1 MRVLITGGAGF
12 LGSHLSDAFI
22 ARGDEV
28 FVLDTGSIAKVRHL
42 LNNPRFHYV
51 HDSVFNLELIDG
63 LVSKVDLVYHLAA
76 VVGVEHYVADPY
88 ETLNV
93 NVNGTQNV
101 LKAAYKYNRRVVF
114 SSTSE
119 VYGRN
124 PKVPWREDDDRVLG
138 ATSIDRWCYST
149 SKAVGEHFCFAYH
162 KLGLP
167 VTVVRY
173 FNAYGPRLDKVDV
186 GRLFTI
192 FMGQLLRGADL
203 TVVGDGLQTRCFT
216 YVTDAIEATVQAG
229 VNPAADGHAINIGV
243 EVETTVLE
251 FARLMLE
258 LFGPSKSKIKFVTQ
272 EEVYGNSYED
282 IPRRVPDNTKMRT
295 LLARHTESEPARRRQ
310 DLDGLVPQRDDFLT
324 LEVALE
330 LGSRAEDRRRYPPGS
345 RSGRTAIGLDARA
358 RGHRRELLYCDGAG
372 QFGPRNPARV

>member
-12 LGSHLSDAFI
+12 LGSHLSDAFM

-28 FVLDTGSIAKVRHL
+28 FVLDTGSIAKVRHI

-51 HDSVFNLELIDG
+51 HDSVFNIELIDS
-63 LVSKVDLVYHLAA
+63 LVSKVDLIYHLAA

-101 LKAAYKYNRRVVF
+101 LKAAYKHNKRVVF

-162 KLGLP
+162 KLGVP
-167 VTVVRY
+167 VTVVRF
-173 FNAYGPRLDKVDV
+173 FNVYGPRLDKAEG
-186 GRLFTI
+186 GRFFTI
-192 FMGQLLRGADL
+192 FMGQLLRGEDL
-203 TVVGDGLQTRCFT
+203 TVIGDGKQTRAFT
-216 YVTDAIEATVQAG
+216 YVDDAVLALVRAGTLPEAVG
-229 VNPAADGHAINIGV
+229 RIFNIGTDR
-243 EVETTVLE
+243 ETTI
-251 FARLMLE
+251 LE
-258 LFGPSKSKIKFVTQ
+258 LAETMI
-272 EEVYGNSYED
+272 
-282 IPRRVPDNTKMRT
+282 
-295 LLARHTESEPARRRQ
+295 
-310 DLDGLVPQRDDFLT
+310 
-324 LEVALE
+324 
-330 LGSRAEDRRRYPPGS
+330 RAHPGT
-345 RSGRTAIGLDARA
+345 G
-358 RGHRRELLYCDGAG
+358 
-372 QFGPRNPARV
+372 

>member
-1 MRVLITGGAGF
+1 MRILITGGAGF

-42 LNNPRFHYV
+42 LEEPRFHYI
-51 HDSVFNLELIDG
+51 HDTIFNLELLDG
-63 LVSKVDLVYHLAA
+63 LASKVDLIYHLAA
-76 VVGVEHYVADPY
+76 VVGVEYYVGDPY

-101 LKAAYKYNRRVVF
+101 LRAAYKYNRKVVF

-138 ATSIDRWCYST
+138 ATTIDRWCYST

-167 VTVVRY
+167 VVVLRY
-173 FNAYGPRLDKVDV
+173 FNVYGPRLDRIDV

-203 TVVGDGLQTRCFT
+203 TVIGDGSQTRCFT
-216 YVTDAIEATVQAG
+216 FISDAVAATVAAG
-229 VNPAADGHAINIGV
+229 LNSAADGHALNVGV
-243 EVETTVLE
+243 DVETSVLE
-251 FARLMLE
+251 FAKLMLE
-258 LFGPSKSKIKFVTQ
+258 LYGGGKSKISFVTQ
-272 EEVYGNSYED
+272 EEIYGKSYED
-282 IPRRVPDNTKMRT
+282 IPRRVPDNTKMRQ
-295 LLARHTESEPARRRQ
+295 LLGVEPKVSLREGTAMAMEWFRQ
-310 DLDGLVPQRDDFLT
+310 
-324 LEVALE
+324 EAN
-330 LGSRAEDRRRYPPGS
+330 A
-345 RSGRTAIGLDARA
+345 
-358 RGHRRELLYCDGAG
+358 
-372 QFGPRNPARV
+372 

>member
-1 MRVLITGGAGF
+1 MRILITGGAGF

-42 LNNPRFHYV
+42 LDEPRFHYI
-51 HDSVFNLELIDG
+51 HDTIFNLELLDG
-63 LVSKVDLVYHLAA
+63 LTAKVDLIYHLAA
-76 VVGVEHYVADPY
+76 VVGVEYYVADPY

-101 LKAAYKYNRRVVF
+101 LKAAYKYNRKVVF

-124 PKVPWREDDDRVLG
+124 PKVPWSEDDDRVLG
-138 ATSIDRWCYST
+138 ATTIDRWCYST

-167 VTVVRY
+167 VVVLRY
-173 FNAYGPRLDKVDV
+173 FNVYGPRLDRIDV

-203 TVVGDGLQTRCFT
+203 TVIGDGSQTRCFT
-216 YVTDAIEATVQAG
+216 FVSDAVAATVAAG
-229 VNPAADGHAINIGV
+229 LKNTADGQALNVGV
-243 EVETTVLE
+243 DVETSVLE
-251 FARLMLE
+251 FAQLMVE
-258 LFGPSKSKIKFVTQ
+258 LYRGAKSKIRLVTQ
-272 EEVYGNSYED
+272 EEIYGKSYED
-282 IPRRVPDNTKMRT
+282 IPRRVPDNSKMRK
-295 LLARHTESEPARRRQ
+295 LLGVEPKIS
-310 DLDGLVPQRDDFLT
+310 L
-324 LEVALE
+324 
-330 LGSRAEDRRRYPPGS
+330 
-345 RSGRTAIGLDARA
+345 
-358 RGHRRELLYCDGAG
+358 REGTRMAMEWFCKEA
-372 QFGPRNPARV
+372 NA

>member
-28 FVLDTGSIAKVRHL
+28 FVLDTGWTGKVSHL
-42 LNNPRFHYV
+42 LDKPNFHYV
-51 HDSVFNLELIDG
+51 HDSIFDLDLLDG
-63 LVSKVDLVYHLAA
+63 LAAKADLIYHLAA

-101 LKAAYKYNRRVVF
+101 LKAAYKYNKRVVF

-124 PKVPWREDDDRVLG
+124 PKVPWKEDDDRVLG
-138 ATSIDRWCYST
+138 ATTIDRWCYST
-149 SKAVGEHFCFAYH
+149 SKAVGEHFCFAFF

-167 VTVVRY
+167 VTVLRY
-173 FNAYGPRLDKVDV
+173 FNVYGPRLDRVDV

-203 TVVGDGLQTRCFT
+203 TVVGDGKQTRCFT
-216 YVTDAIEATVQAG
+216 YASDAIEATVAAG
-229 VNPAADGHAINIGV
+229 LKPAAEGHAINVGTD
-243 EVETTVLE
+243 VETTVLD
-251 FARLMLE
+251 FAGLMLE
-258 LFGPSKSKIKFVTQ
+258 LYGPAKSKIRFVTQ
-272 EEVYGNSYED
+272 EEIYGPSYED
-282 IPRRVPDNTKMRT
+282 IPRRVPDNARMRK
-295 LLARHTESEPARRRQ
+295 LLGVTPKV
-310 DLDGLVPQRDDFLT
+310 DLRDGLK
-324 LEVALE
+324 
-330 LGSRAEDRRRYPPGS
+330 
-345 RSGRTAIGLDARA
+345 RTIEWFRKEQPD
-358 RGHRRELLYCDGAG
+358 
-372 QFGPRNPARV
+372 

>member
-28 FVLDTGSIAKVRHL
+28 FVLDTGAIAKVRHL
-42 LNNPRFHYV
+42 LERPNFHYI
-51 HDSVFNLELIDG
+51 HDSIFDLELLDG
-63 LVSKVDLVYHLAA
+63 LIAKVDLVYHLAA
-76 VVGVEHYVADPY
+76 VVGVEHYVGDPY

-101 LKAAYKYNRRVVF
+101 LKAAYKYSKRVVF

-124 PKVPWREDDDRVLG
+124 PKVPWSENDDRVLG
-138 ATSIDRWCYST
+138 ATTIDRWCYST

-167 VTVVRY
+167 VTVVRF
-173 FNAYGPRLDKVDV
+173 FNVYGPRLDRVDV

-203 TVVGDGLQTRCFT
+203 TVIGDGAQTRCFT
-216 YVTDAIEATVQAG
+216 YVSDAVAATVAAG
-229 VNPAADGHAINIGV
+229 LNPAADGEAINIGV
-243 EVETTVLE
+243 DIETSVLE
-251 FARLMLE
+251 FAKLMLE
-258 LFGPSKSKIKFVTQ
+258 LYGPAKSRIKFVTQ
-272 EEVYGNSYED
+272 EQVYGNSYED
-282 IPRRVPDNTKMRT
+282 IPRRVPDNTKMRR
-295 LLARHTESEPARRRQ
+295 LLGVEPRVSLREGTRLSMEWFRKQ
-310 DLDGLVPQRDDFLT
+310 
-324 LEVALE
+324 
-330 LGSRAEDRRRYPPGS
+330 AE
-345 RSGRTAIGLDARA
+345 A
-358 RGHRRELLYCDGAG
+358 
-372 QFGPRNPARV
+372 

>member
-1 MRVLITGGAGF
+1 MRILITGGAGF

-42 LNNPRFHYV
+42 LDEPRFHYI
-51 HDSVFNLELIDG
+51 HDTIFNLQLLDG
-63 LVSKVDLVYHLAA
+63 LAAKVDLIYHLAA
-76 VVGVEHYVADPY
+76 VVGVEYYVADPY

-101 LKAAYKYNRRVVF
+101 LKAAYKHNRKVVF

-124 PKVPWREDDDRVLG
+124 PKVPWSEDDDRVLG
-138 ATSIDRWCYST
+138 ATTIDRWCYST

-167 VTVVRY
+167 VVVLRY
-173 FNAYGPRLDKVDV
+173 FNVYGPRLDRIDV

-203 TVVGDGLQTRCFT
+203 TVIGDGSQTRCFT
-216 YVTDAIEATVQAG
+216 FVSDAVAATVAAG
-229 VNPAADGHAINIGV
+229 LKNMADGQALNVGV
-243 EVETTVLE
+243 DMETSVLE
-251 FARLMLE
+251 FAKLMVE
-258 LFGPSKSKIKFVTQ
+258 LYRGAKSKIRFVTQ
-272 EEVYGNSYED
+272 EEIYGTSYED

-295 LLARHTESEPARRRQ
+295 LLGVEPKISLRE
-310 DLDGLVPQRDDFLT
+310 G
-324 LEVALE
+324 
-330 LGSRAEDRRRYPPGS
+330 
-345 RSGRTAIGLDARA
+345 TAMAMEWFRKEA
-358 RGHRRELLYCDGAG
+358 NA
-372 QFGPRNPARV
+372 

>member
-12 LGSHLSDAFI
+12 LGSHLTDGFI
-22 ARGDEV
+22 GRGDEV

-42 LNNPRFHYV
+42 LDNPRFHYV
-51 HDSVFNLELIDG
+51 HESVFNVELLDG
-63 LVSKVDLVYHLAA
+63 LIGKADLIYHLAA

-101 LKAAYKYNRRVVF
+101 LKAAYKYSKRVVF

-124 PKVPWREDDDRVLG
+124 PKVPWKEDDDRVLG
-138 ATSIDRWCYST
+138 ATTVDRWCYST

-173 FNAYGPRLDKVDV
+173 FNVYGPRLDKLDV

-203 TVVGDGLQTRCFT
+203 TVVGDGQQSRSFT
-216 YVTDAIEATVQAG
+216 YVTDAIDATMQAG
-229 VNPAADGHAINIGV
+229 LNPKADGEAINIGSD
-243 EVETTVLE
+243 VETTVLE
-251 FARLMLE
+251 FAKLMLE
-258 LFGPSKSKIKFVTQ
+258 LFGASRSRLKFVSQ
-272 EEVYGNSYED
+272 EEVYGKSYED

-295 LLARHTESEPARRRQ
+295 LLGVAPKV
-310 DLDGLVPQRDDFLT
+310 GL
-324 LEVALE
+324 
-330 LGSRAEDRRRYPPGS
+330 
-345 RSGRTAIGLDARA
+345 
-358 RGHRRELLYCDGAG
+358 REGVKISMDWFRKEMAS
-372 QFGPRNPARV
+372 

>member
-28 FVLDTGSIAKVRHL
+28 TVLDTGSIAKVRHL
-42 LNNPRFHYV
+42 LAHPRFHYV
-51 HDSVFNLELIDG
+51 HDSIFNLELLDA
-63 LVSKVDLVYHLAA
+63 LAAKSDLIYHLAA
-76 VVGVEHYVADPY
+76 VVGVEHYVGDPY

-93 NVNGTQNV
+93 NVNGTQNI
-101 LKAAYKYNRRVVF
+101 LKAAYKYSRKLVF

-124 PKVPWREDDDRVLG
+124 PRVPWKEEDDRVLG

-167 VTVVRY
+167 ITVVRF
-173 FNAYGPRLDKVDV
+173 FNIYGPRLDKLDV

-203 TVVGDGLQTRCFT
+203 TVVGDGMQTRCFT
-216 YVTDAIEATVQAG
+216 YVSDAIEATMQAG
-229 VNPAADGHAINIGV
+229 LNPKADGLAINIGTD
-243 EVETTVLE
+243 VETTVME
-251 FARLMLE
+251 FAQLMLT
-258 LFGPSKSKIKFVTQ
+258 LFGPARSKIKLVTQ
-272 EEVYGNSYED
+272 EQVYGSSYED
-282 IPRRVPDNTKMRT
+282 IPRRVPDNTRMRT
-295 LLARHTESEPARRRQ
+295 ILGVAPKIVLR
-310 DLDGLVPQRDDFLT
+310 DGLM
-324 LEVALE
+324 
-330 LGSRAEDRRRYPPGS
+330 
-345 RSGRTAIGLDARA
+345 RTIEWFRQEQSA
-358 RGHRRELLYCDGAG
+358 
-372 QFGPRNPARV
+372 

>member
-12 LGSHLSDAFI
+12 LGSHLTDGFI
-22 ARGDEV
+22 ERGDEV

-42 LNNPRFHYV
+42 LDNPRFHYV
-51 HDSVFNLELIDG
+51 HDSVFNPELLDG
-63 LVSKVDLVYHLAA
+63 MTSKVDLIYHLAA
-76 VVGVEHYVADPY
+76 VVGVEHYVGDPY

-101 LKAAYKYNRRVVF
+101 LKAAYKYNKRVVF

-124 PKVPWREDDDRVLG
+124 PKVPWKEDDDRVLG
-138 ATSIDRWCYST
+138 ATTVDRWCYST

-173 FNAYGPRLDKVDV
+173 FNVYGPRLDRLDV

-203 TVVGDGLQTRCFT
+203 TVVGDGMQTRCFT
-216 YVTDAIEATVQAG
+216 YVTDAIAATMQAG
-229 VNPAADGHAINIGV
+229 LNPQADGHAINIGSD
-243 EVETTVLE
+243 VETTVLE
-251 FARLMLE
+251 FAQLMLE
-258 LFGPSKSKIKFVTQ
+258 LFGASRSRLKFVSQ

-295 LLARHTESEPARRRQ
+295 LLDCTPRISLR
-310 DLDGLVPQRDDFLT
+310 DGLARTIEWFRS
-324 LEVALE
+324 EH
-330 LGSRAEDRRRYPPGS
+330 GS
-345 RSGRTAIGLDARA
+345 
-358 RGHRRELLYCDGAG
+358 
-372 QFGPRNPARV
+372 

>member
-1 MRVLITGGAGF
+1 MRILITGGAGF

-42 LNNPRFHYV
+42 LDEPRFHYI
-51 HDSVFNLELIDG
+51 HDTIFNLELLDG
-63 LVSKVDLVYHLAA
+63 LAAKVDLIYHLAA

-101 LKAAYKYNRRVVF
+101 LKAAYKYNRKVVF

-124 PKVPWREDDDRVLG
+124 PKVPWNEDDDRVLG
-138 ATSIDRWCYST
+138 ATTIDRWCYST
-149 SKAVGEHFCFAYH
+149 SKAVGEHFSFAYH

-167 VTVVRY
+167 VVVLRY
-173 FNAYGPRLDKVDV
+173 FNVYGPRLDRIDV

-203 TVVGDGLQTRCFT
+203 TVIGDGSQTRCFT
-216 YVTDAIEATVQAG
+216 FVSDAVAATVAAG
-229 VNPAADGHAINIGV
+229 LKNTVNGHALNVGV
-243 EVETTVLE
+243 DVETSVLD
-251 FARLMLE
+251 FAKLMLE
-258 LFGPSKSKIKFVTQ
+258 VYRGAKSKIRFVTQ
-272 EEVYGNSYED
+272 EEVYGKSYED
-282 IPRRVPDNTKMRT
+282 IPRRVPDNTKMRK
-295 LLARHTESEPARRRQ
+295 LLGVEPKISLREGIATTMEWFRQ
-310 DLDGLVPQRDDFLT
+310 EANG
-324 LEVALE
+324 
-330 LGSRAEDRRRYPPGS
+330 
-345 RSGRTAIGLDARA
+345 
-358 RGHRRELLYCDGAG
+358 
-372 QFGPRNPARV
+372 